1 MSKVLT
7 DNCEFIKKYDE
18 KAASIYK
25 DIKYYYLTVNE
36 VARLRHMGIPEVKYL
51 YKKAKD
57 LVKNKDKAWMDGL
70 SNRAKAALLMN
81 RFDEF
86 SGIYKAVMVD
96 NQDLEALE
104 KIGQKVALE
113 IRGWVL
119 NHS

>member
-7 DNCEFIKKYDE
+7 DNCKFISNYD
-18 KAASIYK
+18 KQAASIYK

-36 VARLRHMGIPEVKYL
+36 VARLRHMGVPEVKYL

-57 LVKNKDKAWMDGL
+57 LVKHKDKAWMDGL
-70 SNRAKAALLMN
+70 SNRAKAALLLN
-81 RFDEF
+81 KFTEF
-86 SGIYKAVMVD
+86 TDVYKAVIID
-96 NQDLEALE
+96 NEDIESMD

-119 NHS
+119 GHQ